1 MKEKLSKLK
10 KCTTRID
17 FLNILFPGEG
27 SKNEYLKVIFSV
39 PDEKKYSTFTIRK
52 KSGGTREISAP
63 REDLKK
69 IQKKLGDF
77 LSECYQELY
86 GDKNNYAN
94 AYLKE
99 KSIIT
104 NAKKHR
110 NKRYVLNIDLENFF
124 PSITFG
130 RVRNYFIKNKYFELT
145 EEIATLIA
153 KIACYKGI
161 LPQGSPCSPII
172 SNFICQIL
180 DIRLGKLASKNKCHY
195 SRYADDIT
203 FSTNLM
209 MFPEN
214 IAHWNGEKIIVGQE
228 LGSEVTRA
236 GFNCQHSKTRIYGKD
251 KRQEVTSL
259 TVNRKVN
266 VSRKYFDSTKAMAR
280 KYYLTGTCEIN
291 GQEATYKQ
299 ILGRFNYIN
308 QLEKYNNKIFFKQNE
323 AKEPENI
330 FTPANEKP
338 LETNQKDSVIAPVQ
352 LTNNSKYHTFAVN
365 GSKEKELGK
374 YGYKVGYNY
383 LSAREQAYSKFLYY
397 STFIVNQK
405 PIILTE
411 GKTDILYLK
420 AAIKNLY
427 LEFPNLVEKSQ
438 GNFNF
443 KISFYNYSKLNR
455 YLLNIIPSGGG
466 ILRVLTP
473 QYLFPSDSLISNHP
487 TILLLDNEEKEGK
500 PLSRLLGNGKLKKEI
515 VKKDFASL
523 DKTKITLK
531 GSDELFN
538 RVNGVDKFFILAIPR
553 IESDKESDIENLF
566 TEDFIKE
573 QEFDRK
579 NKGAKNELSK
589 IVSRD
594 YKKIDFTNFKPLL
607 ENLTNIVQANDNK

>member
-27 SKNEYLKVIFSV
+27 SKNEYLEVIFGI
-39 PDEKKYSTFTIRK
+39 PDDKKYFKFEIPK
-52 KSGGTREISAP
+52 KSGGKREILAP
-63 REDLKK
+63 QKNLKK
-69 IQKKLGDF
+69 IQKKLGNF
-77 LSECYQELY
+77 LSDCYQELY
-86 GDKNNYAN
+86 GEKNNYAN

-104 NAKKHR
+104 NAKKHK
-110 NKRYVLNIDLENFF
+110 NKRHVLNMDLENFF

-130 RVRNYFIKNKYFELT
+130 RVRNYFIKNKHFELSD
-145 EEIATLIA
+145 EIATLIA

-180 DIRLGKLASKNKCHY
+180 DIRLGKLGNKYKCHY

-203 FSTNLM
+203 FSTNLLV
-209 MFPEN
+209 FPEE
-214 IAHWNGEKIIVGQE
+214 IALWRDGSITIGKLLENEII
-228 LGSEVTRA
+228 RA
-236 GFNCQHSKTRIYGKD
+236 GFKYQNKKTRIYGKD
-251 KRQEVTSL
+251 IRQEVTSL

-266 VSRKYFDSTKAMAR
+266 VSRKYFDDTKAMAR
-280 KYYLTGTCEIN
+280 KYYLTGTCEIE
-291 GQEATYKQ
+291 GQEGTIQQ

-323 AKEPENI
+323 NKEPENI

-338 LETNQKDSVIAPVQ
+338 LETNQRDSVIVPIQ
-352 LTNNSKYHTFAVN
+352 FTHNSKYHTFGVN
-365 GSKEKELGK
+365 QNSGKDFGK

-383 LSAREQAYSKFLYY
+383 LSAREQAYSKLLYY
-397 STFIVNQK
+397 STFIANQK

-420 AAIKNLY
+420 AAMKNLY
-427 LEFPNLVEKSQ
+427 LEFPSLVEKVN
-438 GNFNF
+438 GKFEF

-466 ILRVLTP
+466 MLRVLNP
-473 QYLFPSDSLISNHP
+473 QYLFPFDSLISKYP
-487 TILLLDNEEKEGK
+487 TILLLDNEDKKGK
-500 PLSRLLGNGKLKKEI
+500 PLSQLLGNGK
-515 VKKDFASL
+515 VKKDIQKNDFTLL

-538 RVNGVDKFFILAIPR
+538 RINEVNKFFLLAIPR
-553 IESDKESDIENLF
+553 IEPDKESDIENLF
-566 TEDFIKE
+566 KEEFLKE
-573 QEFDRK
+573 QGFDRK

-589 IVSRD
+589 IVSKD
-594 YKKIDFTNFKPLL
+594 YKKIDFTNFRPLL
-607 ENLTNIVQANDNK
+607 ENLTKIVSVNDKK